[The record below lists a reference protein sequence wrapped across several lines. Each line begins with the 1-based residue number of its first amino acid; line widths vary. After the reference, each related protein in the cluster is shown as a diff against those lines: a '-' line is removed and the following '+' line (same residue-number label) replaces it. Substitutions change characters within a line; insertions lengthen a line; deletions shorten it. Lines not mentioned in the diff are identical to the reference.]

1 MFIVTSV
8 QLIEKQQLGNRWVLN
23 LNFKLFLVISNFI
36 TQ

>member
-8 QLIEKQQLGNRWVLN
+8 QLVEKQELGNRLMFN
-23 LNFKLFLVISNFI
+23 LNFKLFLVINTFI